1 MKAPILHTKRLR
13 LIPLSTAHV
22 SEDYV
27 TWMNDDDVI
36 KYLESG
42 GNYTIKALKI
52 YLDEQTKKEIL
63 FWAIHLK
70 ENNKHIGNIKIDP
83 IDKTINSGEYGIMMG
98 DKTAWGQGYAS
109 EASKVVIDYCFKKKI
124 INRITLGVIDKNI
137 GAVKLY
143 KKLNFKV
150 YKQVDAKRKYQGEE
164 CQILRMEIVNDK

>member
-27 TWMNDDDVI
+27 AWMNDDDVI

-42 GNYTIKALKI
+42 GNYTIKALKV
-52 YLDEQTKKEIL
+52 YLDEQEKKEIL

-83 IDKTINSGEYGIMMG
+83 IDKTTNSGEYGIMMG
-98 DKTAWGQGYAS
+98 DKTAWGKGYAS
-109 EASKVVIDYCFKKKI
+109 EASKVVIDYCFKKEK
-124 INRITLGVIDKNI
+124 INRITLGVIDKNV

-150 YKQVDAKRKYQGEE
+150 YKQFDAKRKYQGEV
-164 CQILRMEIVNDK
+164 CQTLRMEILNDK